1 MGRCW
6 PVLRCIVIYVST
18 TAGAREG
25 WQERREAAEGWRGH
39 LGRAAGGQEVAGQI
53 SGALQ
58 VHHIVSVMEFVTS
71 VSPDLAQRGP

>member
-1 MGRCW
+1 M
-6 PVLRCIVIYVST
+6 
-18 TAGAREG
+18 TAGARES

-39 LGRAAGGQEVAGQI
+39 LGWAAGGQEVAGQI